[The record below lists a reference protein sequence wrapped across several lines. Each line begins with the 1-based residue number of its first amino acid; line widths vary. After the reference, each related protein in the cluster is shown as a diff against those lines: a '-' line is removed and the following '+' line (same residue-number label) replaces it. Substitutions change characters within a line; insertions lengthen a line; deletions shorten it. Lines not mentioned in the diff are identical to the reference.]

1 MKDKAVGIA
10 SVLIAAFLLFTL
22 RNEEAQTMLFPLL
35 LVLALLVIS
44 VFLILRKNGATYELG
59 DLKTLLLVGAAFS
72 LYIIAMPHIGFL
84 IATTLFLGSFLLI
97 VKFNLK
103 PAAFVLVSIGIS
115 ITTWFVFAILFR
127 VQLPEIL
134 F

>member
-1 MKDKAVGIA
+1 MKDKVVGIF

-35 LVLALLVIS
+35 LLVALLVIS
-44 VFLILRKNGATYELG
+44 LFLILRKNGMTYELG

-72 LYIIAMPHIGFL
+72 LYIIAMPYIGFL

-103 PAAFVLVSIGIS
+103 PVSLVLVSIGIS
-115 ITTWFVFAILFR
+115 IGTWLVFAILFK

>member
-1 MKDKAVGIA
+1 MKDKVVGIF

-35 LVLALLVIS
+35 LLVALLVIS
-44 VFLILRKNGATYELG
+44 VFLILRKNGAIYELG

-72 LYIIAMPHIGFL
+72 LYIIAMPYIGFL

-103 PAAFVLVSIGIS
+103 PVSLVLVSIGIS
-115 ITTWFVFAILFR
+115 IATWFVFAILFK
-127 VQLPEIL
+127 VQLPEVL